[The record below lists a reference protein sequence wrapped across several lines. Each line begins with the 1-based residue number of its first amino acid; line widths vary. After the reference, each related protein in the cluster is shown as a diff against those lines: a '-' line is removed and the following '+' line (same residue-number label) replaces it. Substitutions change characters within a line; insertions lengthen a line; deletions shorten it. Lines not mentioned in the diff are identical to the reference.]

1 MTVAPR
7 SRLWPQALLLITAW
21 ALAPATRAA
30 EPLLPN
36 DPMEP
41 IAAAAGA
48 ITGPLSG
55 ALLVTRDLA
64 MLRRAYV
71 DGVGLTLE
79 GPLPASRGLRAAQ
92 QK

>member
-1 MTVAPR
+1 M
-7 SRLWPQALLLITAW
+7 ITAW
-21 ALAPATRAA
+21 ALAPATEAA
-30 EPLLPN
+30 EPVLPN

-41 IAAAAGA
+41 IASAEGA
-48 ITGPLSG
+48 LTGPLSG

-79 GPLPASRGLRAAQ
+79 GPLPQSRNVLAAQ
-92 QK
+92 RKLWQMPANLRWQL